1 VVSKLDSRL
10 QGGYGELHINFVR
23 SPSQKM
29 YTLVEDEEYTLSLRT
44 LIKIEEVYQGSKK
57 NLSDRASISQTG

>member
-1 VVSKLDSRL
+1 
-10 QGGYGELHINFVR
+10 
-23 SPSQKM
+23 M

-57 NLSDRASISQTG
+57 NLSDQASMFQTG